1 MLEGGKISGRQAV
14 YLLVITMLPITIF
27 SLPHLMYIEAG
38 RDAWL
43 SVILVIIFGL
53 VAGEIIG
60 RLAERFPNQT
70 VISYSRTL
78 LGKYL
83 GWVVGLVFAVSFLYL
98 NATVLRQFSEFIT
111 TNFLPWTPV
120 AVFMVMTTVTIV
132 YITRHGLEV
141 LSRVNDMVLPLVL
154 VLIILLLLL
163 IAGMVK
169 LEKLSPVLVEGVVP
183 VARGVIPAAIFAET
197 FIMLMLTPFLVRP
210 AETRAVIAKAVLTM
224 GFFLLLM
231 VLASI
236 TILGGL
242 LEHMN
247 FPCLELIR
255 LVVIGG
261 IENLDLLVLCIWIL
275 GGIIKI
281 VVLHYCS
288 TLATT
293 QLFKLKN
300 YGPVAIINGLV
311 LLLVATWSFEN
322 VVDVGWEDAV
332 ELAHLVAVQGVPVF
346 LSVQVGLPL
355 LLLIIALI
363 TGKRGKKDDR

>member
-1 MLEGGKISGRQAV
+1 
-14 YLLVITMLPITIF
+14 
-27 SLPHLMYIEAG
+27 
-38 RDAWL
+38 
-43 SVILVIIFGL
+43 
-53 VAGEIIG
+53 
-60 RLAERFPNQT
+60 
-70 VISYSRTL
+70 
-78 LGKYL
+78 
-83 GWVVGLVFAVSFLYL
+83 
-98 NATVLRQFSEFIT
+98 
-111 TNFLPWTPV
+111 
-120 AVFMVMTTVTIV
+120 
-132 YITRHGLEV
+132 
-141 LSRVNDMVLPLVL
+141 
-154 VLIILLLLL
+154 
-163 IAGMVK
+163 
-169 LEKLSPVLVEGVVP
+169 
-183 VARGVIPAAIFAET
+183 
-197 FIMLMLTPFLVRP
+197 
-210 AETRAVIAKAVLTM
+210 
-224 GFFLLLM
+224 M